1 MKKLGD
7 FFDPNLDRIRRSG
20 RICTVACHAT
30 GIR

>member
-7 FFDPNLDRIRRSG
+7 SFDPNLDRIRGSG
-20 RICTVACHAT
+20 RICAVACHAT